1 MTLGGLPNSMKP
13 GQVSR
18 SRFQKIL
25 DNRQPAED
33 WNVNLDQG
41 YKPKAKSFGEFE
53 YMSTPFSLADDLARL
68 DREKSQKAMAAAGH
82 PKAWVMSDQAVKLK
96 HEDIAGVHANP
107 EMTFSAYTST
117 ADPYERADDQALR
130 YKWLQ
135 DAQIL
140 SGPFRP
146 SGRVK
151 GSTGQASSELPSRT
165 TLPAMVAELREA
177 IELDW
182 AEYAS
187 PHAPLSSHPSRHAH
201 TPFPPPLPPLTPAP
215 SPFPYQVLLLVC
227 STDDEHIVIRFE
239 LATLDS
245 EPGLGAYMNVFS
257 RSEHVVTKF
266 MLKKVVEDWN
276 VTPGDGHLYFIPAA
290 VGRVE
295 DYGHLLRAPPRA
307 AQLPGQQIERAD
319 AFGDQVGKGRVHRI
333 VWRERHWRDG
343 RVHARERAG
352 VDRRRRD
359 GRRLAATDGVSA
371 EDARSL

>member
-1 MTLGGLPNSMKP
+1 MGLEGSEPKPLPHYALPNFSVVLPTYSNNESDVITQAFRVGNFVTLGGLPNSMKP

-187 PHAPLSSHPSRHAH
+187 PHAPLSSHPSRHTH
-201 TPFPPPLPPLTPAP
+201 TPFPPPLPPSYARPFSFPIPGTPSSSARP
-215 SPFPYQVLLLVC
+215 TT
-227 STDDEHIVIRFE
+227 ST
-239 LATLDS
+239 LS
-245 EPGLGAYMNVFS
+245 
-257 RSEHVVTKF
+257 
-266 MLKKVVEDWN
+266 
-276 VTPGDGHLYFIPAA
+276 
-290 VGRVE
+290 
-295 DYGHLLRAPPRA
+295 
-307 AQLPGQQIERAD
+307 
-319 AFGDQVGKGRVHRI
+319 
-333 VWRERHWRDG
+333 
-343 RVHARERAG
+343 
-352 VDRRRRD
+352 
-359 GRRLAATDGVSA
+359 SA
-371 EDARSL
+371 SS